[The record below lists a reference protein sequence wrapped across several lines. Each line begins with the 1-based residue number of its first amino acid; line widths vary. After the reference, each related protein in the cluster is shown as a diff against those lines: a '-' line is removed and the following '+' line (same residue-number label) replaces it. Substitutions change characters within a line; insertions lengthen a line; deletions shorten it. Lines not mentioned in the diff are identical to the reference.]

1 MPLKWSSGG
10 RQYYS
15 LLTNPCGFIL
25 IELMSD
31 TITLIDPDNMKL
43 GRQRMTFEHWNN
55 QLEPGDYLTPIRVS
69 RVISKPGLVDTFWKE
84 ILGSEE
90 IYQVGSFYFILQLNS
105 IMIFISSSTPS
116 LNLALS

>member
-31 TITLIDPDNMKL
+31 TITLIDPDSMKL

-90 IYQVGSFYFILQLNS
+90 IYQVGSFYFILEC
-105 IMIFISSSTPS
+105 
-116 LNLALS
+116 